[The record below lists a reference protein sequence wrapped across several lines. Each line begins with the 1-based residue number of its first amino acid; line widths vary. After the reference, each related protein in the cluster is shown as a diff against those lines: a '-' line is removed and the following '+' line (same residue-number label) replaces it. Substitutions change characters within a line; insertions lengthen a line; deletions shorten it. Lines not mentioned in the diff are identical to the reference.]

1 MIPKNSHKI
10 HCTGQKLI
18 ITLEIATYSTLIF
31 NILSTLFIITSFP
44 TYSLLPSRNTK
55 GHIYRISM
63 KLLILYVPKIPI
75 NSHRKEAINDIL
87 GNYYTIFPIYK
98 QIS

>member
-31 NILSTLFIITSFP
+31 NILSTLLYLLLHLFPHTPFFPLEILKGTFIGYP
-44 TYSLLPSRNTK
+44 
-55 GHIYRISM
+55 
-63 KLLILYVPKIPI
+63 
-75 NSHRKEAINDIL
+75 
-87 GNYYTIFPIYK
+87 
-98 QIS
+98 